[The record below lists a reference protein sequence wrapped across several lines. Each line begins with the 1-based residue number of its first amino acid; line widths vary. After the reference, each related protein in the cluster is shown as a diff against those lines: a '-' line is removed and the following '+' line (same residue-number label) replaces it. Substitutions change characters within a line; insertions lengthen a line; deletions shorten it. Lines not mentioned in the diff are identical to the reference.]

1 MSQYPARR
9 RCRREEKRRQTTML
23 TRFLMGAFLLLSTCL
38 LSFWAPVVE
47 RNIDVYQG
55 VVEKGLGQKSSEDV
69 AILRSILAS
78 ERLLLANLPD
88 SMEKAVALTHNTQAR
103 ADIDSYQSDKAEGR
117 WGTLQELRFFS
128 GFSKSLLLLG
138 VAFAAAGLAGCQRL
152 WICAL
157 SGLFSVSG
165 LAVQI
170 VLYGFVAALI
180 ATGT

>member
-1 MSQYPARR
+1 
-9 RCRREEKRRQTTML
+9 ML
-23 TRFLMGAFLLLSTCL
+23 TRFLMGAFLLLSTFL

-103 ADIDSYQSDKAEGR
+103 ADIDSYQSDKADGR

-128 GFSKSLLLLG
+128 SFSKSLLLLG
-138 VAFAAAGLAGCQRL
+138 VAFAAAGLAGCRRL
-152 WICAL
+152 WICVF
-157 SGLFSVSG
+157 SGLFSVFG

-170 VLYGFVAALI
+170 VLYCFVAALI